1 LACPARFERATYALE
16 EFVAAE
22 KSNKFNSLANTD
34 YAFSQQKAIEMVNSE
49 S

>member
-1 LACPARFERATYALE
+1 MERASKE
-16 EFVAAE
+16 
-22 KSNKFNSLANTD
+22 SNKFNNLANTD

>member
-1 LACPARFERATYALE
+1 MRCWAVMELKSKE
-16 EFVAAE
+16 
-22 KSNKFNSLANTD
+22 SNKFNSLANNG

>member
-1 LACPARFERATYALE
+1 MRCLTAMWYKAN
-16 EFVAAE
+16 

-34 YAFSQQKAIEMVNSE
+34 YVFSQQKAIEMVNSE